1 MARAQS
7 LPGAAVLIFASALCA
22 FVAPACAETQ
32 TYQYE
37 VEHPTFGHIGT
48 YTNIIEQSGDRT
60 YVVSVLHVAVRLL
73 GIPVYRQ
80 DATRSED
87 WRNGRLVAFHG
98 VTTTN
103 GTSVDVAGEA
113 HGNTFVIT
121 TPDGTT
127 LAPADVRTSNP
138 WSPTFLGA
146 HVVMSTK
153 SGRIEDVRISGGGET
168 PVTFDGKTQTL
179 RQYLING
186 EKPGIVWLD
195 NRNVPIAFKVW
206 EDGTPIQLVLISP
219 AVPLRRTAMQT
230 QYEPPDGTVNRPV
243 R

>member
-1 MARAQS
+1 MARARS
-7 LPGAAVLIFASALCA
+7 LPTAAGLVFTSALCA
-22 FVAPACAETQ
+22 FVTPACAETQ

-60 YVVSVLHVAVRLL
+60 HVESVLHVVVRLL
-73 GIPVYRQ
+73 GITVYRQ

-87 WRNGRLVAFHG
+87 WHNGRLVGFHG

-113 HGNTFVIT
+113 HGNSFVIT

-127 LAPADVRTSNP
+127 RAPADVRTSNP
-138 WSPTFLGA
+138 WSPNFLGA

-179 RQYLING
+179 HQYLIDG
-186 EKPGIVWLD
+186 EKRGVVWLD
-195 NRNVPIAFKVW
+195 DRNVPIAFKVW
-206 EDGTPIQLVLISP
+206 EDGTPIQLVLTSP

-230 QYEPPDGTVNRPV
+230 QYEPPGALVNRPV
-243 R
+243 P

>member
-1 MARAQS
+1 MIRAIIRIMARAQS
-7 LPGAAVLIFASALCA
+7 LPVAAGLVFTSALCA

-32 TYQYE
+32 SYQYE

-48 YTNIIEQSGDRT
+48 YTNIIDQSGDGT
-60 YVVSVLHVAVRLL
+60 HVESVLHVAVRLL
-73 GIPVYRQ
+73 GIVVYRQ

-87 WRNGRLVAFHG
+87 WHNGRLVAFHG

-103 GTSVDVAGEA
+103 GTSIDIAGEA
-113 HGNTFVIT
+113 RGNSFVIT
-121 TPDGTT
+121 TSDGTT

-138 WSPTFLGA
+138 WSPNFLKA

-153 SGRIEDVRISGGGET
+153 SGRTEDVRISGGDET
-168 PVTFDGKTQTL
+168 PVTLDGKTQLL
-179 RQYLING
+179 RQYLVDG
-186 EKPGIVWLD
+186 QKRGVVWLD
-195 NRNVPIAFKVW
+195 DRSVPIAFKLW

-230 QYEPPDGTVNRPV
+230 Q
-243 R
+243 